1 MFHSICYVILILF
14 FFAFFGSITYLLTF
28 HRKAGSVFC
37 TAQGLTGAQVKTLTK
52 HKQDVFDKDYLC
64 ELCIKVM
71 TTIAGFLPN
80 NDNDCYYVPRAMI
93 GLPGDLEAGELAKLL
108 FPNLTIWRE
117 EHQSANGDKSSS
129 CSEFLYTV
137 IVYFAEVICQDGV
150 LWIHNHKN
158 NPAVNELKRL
168 LDGRT
173 GAENYVSWTQRK
185 LNEIKQSVKLL
196 QTKKTEIKDLKAGL
210 AEAIESTMSSKRLL
224 ASSIQETIKLNSFLK
239 ASLDRLTTVRT

>member
-1 MFHSICYVILILF
+1 
-14 FFAFFGSITYLLTF
+14 
-28 HRKAGSVFC
+28 
-37 TAQGLTGAQVKTLTK
+37 
-52 HKQDVFDKDYLC
+52 
-64 ELCIKVM
+64 M

-80 NDNDCYYVPRAMI
+80 DDNDYYYVPRAMI

-129 CSEFLYTV
+129 CSEFLYIV